1 MLLGLFSRH
10 TRILGAA
17 AAALGFFA
25 LSGANAHAALIST
38 DACDHA
44 ALTQPFAPWGDTS
57 QYKLVPGGSFE
68 TGSAGWTLTG
78 GARIVGGSEPFG
90 ATGSVGG
97 SSVTIPAGGSVQS
110 PFTCV
115 DAAYPTFRFFGRN
128 NGLLSTLL
136 VQVVYRLPLLGQVP
150 VPVGT
155 VALSGNWAP
164 SAPMLTASA
173 VTGLL
178 SGGTTQ
184 VALRF
189 TALTGDTQIDDV
201 FVDPRMH

>member
-25 LSGANAHAALIST
+25 LSGANAYAALIAT